1 MVKPSKQARVR
12 ATPKGR
18 RVDPKAREEVRAP
31 AGTFQAIRV
40 QPRAA
45 SGVLKDRGQVWI
57 WYSDDAARIPV
68 QMRARMFWGTLTF
81 RLVRIDRK

>member
-1 MVKPSKQARVR
+1 MLFRSEVK
-12 ATPKGR
+12 T
-18 RVDPKAREEVRAP
+18 P
-31 AGTFQAIRV
+31 AGTFQAVRV
-40 QPRAA
+40 QARSA

-81 RLVRIDRK
+81 RLVRIDRR